1 MKVLIVE
8 DDALLSMGLQRALVK
23 EAYVCDS
30 VGSIKEAEAYLEAS
44 LNGDERTEGYAAI
57 LLDLGLPDGN
67 GIDLLQRWRRLKIRI
82 PILIMTARD
91 ALSDRIQGLDTGADD
106 YLIKP
111 FELLELVARLR
122 AIIRR
127 HQGQSDNVLNVGDLA
142 LDLSQQSIKQNGCLL
157 DLTPREYAV
166 LSRLMLKQGQVV
178 HRETLQQDL
187 YTWQDSLGSNTLEVY
202 IHHLRQKIG
211 KARIQTQRGVGYLLT
226 DGKDELT

>member
-1 MKVLIVE
+1 MKILIVE
-8 DDALLSMGLQRALVK
+8 DDALLSLGLQKALGQ

-30 VGSIKEAEAYLEAS
+30 VTTIKEAEAYLAAVPETAH
-44 LNGDERTEGYAAI
+44 GYSAI

-67 GIDLLQRWRRLKIRI
+67 GIELLQRWRKQGMGM
-82 PILIMTARD
+82 PVLIMTARD
-91 ALSDRIQGLDTGADD
+91 ALSDRIQGLDAGADD
-106 YLIKP
+106 YIIKP

-127 HQGQSDNVLNVGDLA
+127 HMGQSDNVLTVGDLA
-142 LDLSQQSIKQNGCLL
+142 LDLAKQSIKQGHRLL

-178 HRETLQQDL
+178 HREILQQDL

-211 KARIQTQRGVGYLLT
+211 KARILTQRGVGYQLT
-226 DGKDELT
+226 EGVSHELA

>member
-1 MKVLIVE
+1 MKLLIIE
-8 DDALLSMGLQRALVK
+8 DDALLSMGLEKALIK
-23 EAYVCDS
+23 EAYVCDCVSS
-30 VGSIKEAEAYLEAS
+30 VKDAEAYLAAS
-44 LNGDERTEGYAAI
+44 GGGNVEGYSAI

-67 GIDLLQRWRRLKIRI
+67 GIELLQRWRRQGVGI
-82 PILIMTARD
+82 PVLIMTARD
-91 ALSDRIQGLDTGADD
+91 ALDDRVEGLDAGADD

-127 HQGQSDNVLNVGDLA
+127 HQGQSDNVLCVGDLA
-142 LDLSQQSIKQNGCLL
+142 LDLAHKCIKQDEQLL
-157 DLTPREYAV
+157 ELTPREYAV

-211 KARIQTQRGVGYLLT
+211 KARILTQRGVGYSLT
-226 DGKDELT
+226 DGRHEPA

>member
-1 MKVLIVE
+1 MKLLIVE
-8 DDALLSMGLQRALVK
+8 DDALLSLGLHKALVK
-23 EAYVCDS
+23 EAYVCDC
-30 VGSIKEAEAYLEAS
+30 VTTIKAAEDYLAAVPE
-44 LNGDERTEGYAAI
+44 GGGEQGYAAV

-67 GIDLLQRWRRLKIRI
+67 GIALLQRWRQQGVDT

-91 ALSDRIQGLDTGADD
+91 ALSDRIQGLDAGADD

-127 HQGQSDNVLNVGDLA
+127 HQGQSDNLLQVGDLA
-142 LDLSQQSIKQNGCLL
+142 LDLAKQSIKQRGQLL

-166 LSRLMLKQGQVV
+166 LSRLMLKQGHVV

-187 YTWQDSLGSNTLEVY
+187 YTWQDSFGSNTLEVH

-211 KARIQTQRGVGYLLT
+211 KTRIQTQRGVGYLLME
-226 DGKDELT
+226 DGQ

>member
-1 MKVLIVE
+1 MKLLIVE
-8 DDALLSMGLQRALVK
+8 DDALLRLGLEKALAA

-30 VGSIKEAEAYLEAS
+30 VDTIKAAEAYMAAS
-44 LNGDERTEGYAAI
+44 VEGYSAI

-67 GIDLLQRWRRLKIRI
+67 GIELLQRWRRQGMGT
-82 PILIMTARD
+82 PVLIMTARD
-91 ALSDRIQGLDTGADD
+91 ALSDRIQGLDVGADD

-111 FELLELVARLR
+111 FALLELVARLR

-127 HQGQSDNVLNVGDLA
+127 HQGQSDNLLYVGDLA
-142 LDLSQQSIKQNGCLL
+142 LDLAKQSMTQNGQPL

-211 KARIQTQRGVGYLLT
+211 KSRIQTQRGVGYVLT
-226 DGKDELT
+226 KGEHEPA